1 MLVLWLLCPGM
12 QSPGGYNTAA
22 SSESEHRRGVEAQGD
37 REGFPVGDEESPTP
51 EQKTTVNV
59 KQLKRAIK

>member
-37 REGFPVGDEESPTP
+37 GGGFPVGDEEPPTP